1 MSLIAG
7 ITGTIAG
14 KGNGVLYISLGG
26 MTFSVHTTLPAYTE
40 LRAGDSCS
48 LHTHLIVREDDL
60 ILYGFPTELERD
72 VFVKLLSVSGVGAKS
87 ALALLSAQQP
97 DLLCAAIAQGDTV
110 RLTRAP
116 GVGQKLAQRLI
127 LELKGQVD
135 RYLTPQATTDA
146 APEPAADDK
155 KAVFR
160 MSDAIEALT
169 GLGYSVSEAE
179 KAVRAV
185 PNADTLSL
193 DDIILKALRALAR

>member
-7 ITGTIAG
+7 LAGTIAG
-14 KGNGVLYISLGG
+14 KGNGVLYVALGG
-26 MTFSVHTTLPAYTE
+26 VTFSVHTTLPTYSE
-40 LRAGDSCS
+40 LRIGDTCS

-60 ILYGFPTELERD
+60 ILYGFSTELERD

-135 RYLTPQATTDA
+135 RYLTPQANTDSA
-146 APEPAADDK
+146 IAPAADDK
-155 KAVFR
+155 KSVFR
-160 MSDAIEALT
+160 VSDAIEALT

-179 KAVRAV
+179 KAVRSV
-185 PNADTLSL
+185 PNAETLSL
-193 DDIILKALRALAR
+193 DDIILKALRSLAR